1 MSGIYDQLQKKMDL
15 KTQPE
20 GISQLDLA
28 ALPPLYRK
36 IMRYIQREHEL
47 MYTEISQWVAEL
59 PDDERPGQVDLD
71 QALEALS
78 KQFWLIKR
86 GEGDR
91 VRYQV
96 NMRRKA
102 GSKLAAGVWNTL
114 DTKIAEISKK
124 KEPPQE

>member
-47 MYTEISQWVAEL
+47 MYTEICQWVAEL